1 MLKKILPHLIS
12 ILAMMFLVFLSID
25 LVNEAMAFINNGITK
40 GLLWVFSIAG
50 ILLSI
55 IVIAED
61 RKRNRK

>member
-1 MLKKILPHLIS
+1 MLKKILPHLII

-40 GLLWVFSIAG
+40 ALLWVFSIAG